1 MRKCRNDY
9 VLRDLYRVFLI
20 FLLFYEQA
28 KANITSQKI
37 KQLTLRFFIRR
48 LFKVV
53 GGSLSY
59 VKKKCDLRILKTLH
73 SAINFH
79 KLNKL

>member
-28 KANITSQKI
+28 KANITSQKNKTI
-37 KQLTLRFFIRR
+37 DIAVFHQKIIQSRWRFTFVCQKKMRSSYSKNAAFCNPFSQTL
-48 LFKVV
+48 
-53 GGSLSY
+53 
-59 VKKKCDLRILKTLH
+59 
-73 SAINFH
+73 
-79 KLNKL
+79 